1 MTLDNPINFEVREHR
16 NGDKGLYII
25 RAKEGYC
32 FRNNAEPIK
41 DADGNVYFE
50 HIDGFMVLSQN
61 VDELKNYDCITL
73 EEAEKEKVPEG
84 ITESVP
90 EVDEVIDEDRAT
102 EEDYIQ
108 TLEELGVTFDE

>member
-1 MTLDNPINFEVREHR
+1 MTLDNPSNFKVREHR
-16 NGDKGLYII
+16 HRDKGLYII

-50 HIDGFMVLSQN
+50 HIDGLMVLSQN
-61 VDELKNYDCITL
+61 INELENYDCITL

-84 ITESVP
+84 IIESVP
-90 EVDEVIDEDRAT
+90 EVVDEDKAT
-102 EEDYIQ
+102 EDDCIQ
-108 TLEELGVTFDE
+108 ALEELGVTFDE

>member
-32 FRNNAEPIK
+32 FRKNAEPIK

-61 VDELKNYDCITL
+61 INELENYDCITL
-73 EEAEKEKVPEG
+73 EEAEQEKVPEG
-84 ITESVP
+84 IPESVP
-90 EVDEVIDEDRAT
+90 EVVDEDKAT
-102 EEDYIQ
+102 EDDYIQ
-108 TLEELGVTFDE
+108 ALEELGVTFDE